1 MKIQT
6 KTTIL
11 FTLLTA
17 TVFAVL
23 TFTVYYFSGKF
34 VYNDFYKR
42 LELRA
47 RISAKFTF
55 EQDHNSIESFKEI
68 QRQYLE
74 RLPDEQSFLVPL
86 SADGRPLPP
95 AAVRFTAGYLADIRD
110 AGGSTVFYQDKL
122 THYAGLLYKDESGS
136 FLVIESARNTY
147 GNEIITRLG
156 YILLITLVASVI
168 LIYSAGLYFSR
179 KAFQPFRYI
188 NKKVTEISE
197 GNLDLRL
204 EQQEGGDEIAELI
217 RTFNLMLDRLSTAFE
232 TQNNFVSNAS
242 HELRTPLTAIVAEAD
257 YALSREREG
266 EAYRQSLQ
274 QISQQAEKL
283 QQLTKGLL
291 SLAQTSFDGRKQRW
305 EKLRVDELLYT
316 VKENMDAIV
325 PGNKVRI
332 VMPQLPESE
341 EEISTYGN
349 YGMLKIAL
357 DNIVL
362 NACKYSGN
370 DAVVLQLEITDKA
383 AIITVSDK
391 GIGIPE
397 EELKY
402 VYDPFFR
409 ATNTGGF
416 EGHGIG
422 MPLSYNIIRMH
433 KGRINIDS
441 KPGQGTTVTV
451 ILPLF

>member
-17 TVFAVL
+17 AVFAVL

-47 RISAKFTF
+47 RIFAKFTF
-55 EQDHNSIESFKEI
+55 EQDHNSTESFREI
-68 QRQYLE
+68 QKQYLE
-74 RLPDEQSFLVPL
+74 QLPDEKSYVVAL
-86 SADGRPLPP
+86 SAEGTPLPP
-95 AAVRFTAGYLADIRD
+95 VSQGFPAGFLADIKKEN
-110 AGGSTVFYQDKL
+110 GSTVFYQDKL
-122 THYAGLLYKDESGS
+122 IHYAGLLYKDETGS
-136 FLVIESARNTY
+136 FLVIESAKNTY
-147 GNEIITRLG
+147 GNEIVTRLG
-156 YILLITLVASVI
+156 YILLITFTASVI
-168 LIYSAGLYFSR
+168 LIYSAGLYFS
-179 KAFQPFRYI
+179 KKTFQPFRYI
-188 NKKVTEISE
+188 TNKVTEISE

-204 EQQEGGDEIAELI
+204 EQQEGADEIADLI
-217 RTFNLMLDRLSTAFE
+217 KTFNLMLDKLSTAFE

-266 EAYRQSLQ
+266 DVYRQSLL
-274 QISQQAEKL
+274 QISAQAEKL

-291 SLAQTSFDGRKQRW
+291 SLAQTSFDGKKQRW
-305 EKLRVDELLYT
+305 AKLRVDELLFT
-316 VKENMDAIV
+316 VKENTDAIV

-341 EEISTYGN
+341 EDISTYGN
-349 YGMLKIAL
+349 YDMLKIAL
-357 DNIVL
+357 GNIVL

-370 DAVVLQLEITDKA
+370 DEVTLRLELGNNA
-383 AIITVSDK
+383 AIITIADK

-441 KPGQGTTVTV
+441 KPGQGTIVTV
-451 ILPLF
+451 MLPLF